1 MPGLTD
7 MEEMLSR
14 IQNKQIADYM
24 REALG
29 CYSAGAYRA
38 CVVLS
43 YIAVFDDLRQKL
55 EQLAAVSAAAKEI
68 FREVQT
74 RANDQQVFESR
85 MIESLKSH
93 SLISEG
99 EGFGL
104 EQIRV
109 LRNKAAHPSGLHPS
123 AEQARYVYFETV
135 DKFLSQNV
143 LKTTHAVDNI
153 LLRLRN
159 DNFFPSQNVTD
170 VTSITTMETS
180 SIHHLAFPY
189 LIIKLIESEGS
200 PEAVLARNA
209 ALLLIGL
216 AARAEAALDQELRA
230 RLLVTKAV
238 DSSKSDGS
246 HRNRI

>member
-109 LRNKAAHPSGLHPS
+109 LRNKAAHPSGLHPRPS
-123 AEQARYVYFETV
+123 KRDMFISR
-135 DKFLSQNV
+135 LSTSFF
-143 LKTTHAVDNI
+143 LKTF
-153 LLRLRN
+153 LKRRMRLTI
-159 DNFFPSQNVTD
+159 FC
-170 VTSITTMETS
+170 
-180 SIHHLAFPY
+180 
-189 LIIKLIESEGS
+189 
-200 PEAVLARNA
+200 
-209 ALLLIGL
+209 
-216 AARAEAALDQELRA
+216 
-230 RLLVTKAV
+230 
-238 DSSKSDGS
+238 
-246 HRNRI
+246 